1 MKIGEKLNL
10 NKLVSDLRGIVGD
23 SYVSDDIY
31 ERVSYAKDPMPYD
44 IEEKNIPYAVVRP
57 GSTQEISQLMVYLNQ
72 RKIPVYIHGSGT
84 SLAGHSRPKKKGIVI
99 ATNRINWIDI
109 NEEYMFMEC
118 GGGTICADL
127 MTALDKKG
135 YFLPMNPGS
144 RFSATM
150 GGLVAANTIG
160 HMIDVI
166 YGRPSHRVLGL
177 EVVLPTGEII
187 NTGTK
192 SLRRPAGVDLTHFFT
207 ASEGL
212 FGIITKVRMDLIE
225 KPFMKYVVAYFKEP
239 EFAAYSFMRMYK
251 EKVPMPLYGEFLGIN
266 CARSGFQSKGL
277 EPPGGCVAL
286 TTSIGKSQQESDG
299 NAGTVR
305 SVFEKEKAFHTMV
318 LESGDEQQKIW
329 AAREYIIHVTKGN
342 GNYAAIEIVTAI
354 PHLVQA
360 MTEIHQLPKTLNI
373 FKDAEIYT
381 YGHLGALSLHGL
393 FVIPNEWADKKK
405 KAAVQEVMEA
415 EKRLNLKYEA
425 AGGEWG
431 QMAVRVP
438 FFREKYGEKA
448 YNLVKQLKRVFDPNN
463 ILNPGNVEG
472 LWRTKI

>member
-1 MKIGEKLNL
+1 MKTGEKLNL
-10 NKLVSDLRGIVGD
+10 NKLVSDLMGIVGD
-23 SYVSDDIY
+23 SYVLDDIY

-72 RKIPVYIHGSGT
+72 SKIPVYIHGSGT

-99 ATNRINWIDI
+99 ATNRLNWIDI

-225 KPFMKYVVAYFKEP
+225 KPFMKYVVAYFMKP
-239 EFAAYSFMRMYK
+239 EFAAYSFMKMYK
-251 EKVPMPLYGEFLGIN
+251 EKVPMPL
-266 CARSGFQSKGL
+266 
-277 EPPGGCVAL
+277 
-286 TTSIGKSQQESDG
+286 
-299 NAGTVR
+299 
-305 SVFEKEKAFHTMV
+305 
-318 LESGDEQQKIW
+318 
-329 AAREYIIHVTKGN
+329 
-342 GNYAAIEIVTAI
+342 
-354 PHLVQA
+354 
-360 MTEIHQLPKTLNI
+360 
-373 FKDAEIYT
+373 
-381 YGHLGALSLHGL
+381 LS
-393 FVIPNEWADKKK
+393 
-405 KAAVQEVMEA
+405 
-415 EKRLNLKYEA
+415 
-425 AGGEWG
+425 
-431 QMAVRVP
+431 
-438 FFREKYGEKA
+438 
-448 YNLVKQLKRVFDPNN
+448 
-463 ILNPGNVEG
+463 
-472 LWRTKI
+472 